1 MVGNVR
7 RMAIKVTRK
16 PDGSYKVQ
24 TRHKQTT
31 KPTLTE
37 AVMWAVEQQ
46 EDKE

>member
-1 MVGNVR
+1 MS
-7 RMAIKVTRK
+7 IKVRRK

-24 TRHKQTT
+24 TRRGQTT